1 MTRKVEKMNLLT
13 AKEAICEV
21 TEMFFKGA
29 SVIWTEQMNTKPP
42 LPYITLKMGGVS
54 KSTFPV
60 IDEEDNRYYPCKATL
75 EVNLYT
81 KGKPV
86 VIEKGVTG
94 NYENTATSDMLDFFK
109 FLESDIMVDIL
120 AGKGID
126 VMLMPPV
133 RDLTDL
139 QNDRSYRY
147 RSMAEATVSW
157 SEDAD
162 GPYGIGGQLIPNSSG
177 GGSSEMAE
185 AMIDEITEITI
196 SETEGGKDNDE
207 E

>member
-1 MTRKVEKMNLLT
+1 MNLLT
-13 AKEAICEV
+13 VKEAICEV
-21 TEMFFKGA
+21 TEMFFTGA
-29 SVIWTEQMNTKPP
+29 SVIWTEQINTKPP
-42 LPYITLKMGGVS
+42 VPYITLKMGGVN

-60 IDEEDNRYYPCKATL
+60 IDNEGNRYYPCKATL
-75 EVNLYT
+75 ELNLYT

-109 FLESDIMVDIL
+109 FLESDIMVDVL

-157 SEDAD
+157 SEDAE
-162 GPYGIGGQLIPNSSG
+162 GPYGIGGNTMIPNSSG
-177 GGSSEMAE
+177 GGTTEMLETE
-185 AMIDEITEITI
+185 ADVITEIEITEGG
-196 SETEGGKDNDE
+196 TENDE